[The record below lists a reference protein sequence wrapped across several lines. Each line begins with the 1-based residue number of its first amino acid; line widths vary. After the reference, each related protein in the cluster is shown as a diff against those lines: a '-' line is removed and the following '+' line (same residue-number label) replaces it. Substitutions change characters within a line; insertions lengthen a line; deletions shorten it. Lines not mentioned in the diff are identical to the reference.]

1 MNIIVKDNTSTLV
14 FTIDNTINIL
24 DKVKEQLNSVVNY
37 NLNNVDILYKGI
49 SINNNSIIDDNDGEI
64 VLELK
69 YNETICIKNDKK
81 NVVEEQVEYTDEE
94 NIDTREVFIENN
106 ELFEEVNVVVN
117 TNLNANV
124 NADVNVDE
132 CSSEEENNNN
142 MTDSG
147 ISSITM
153 TNSIDTNNSEILNNY
168 MYDSNLSDNIDTSV
182 KEFIKLLEV
191 EPYLI
196 TIIKDARIN
205 IESLPNLMRNL
216 KEYNLKLALNIM
228 DNPQEIFEE
237 IFNIIDNNELN
248 MNDGIKALK
257 DIFPNTTDDILY
269 ETLRICDN
277 NVENAINYLFEI

>member
-196 TIIKDARIN
+196 TIRKQARIN
-205 IESLPNLMRNL
+205 IERLPNLM
-216 KEYNLKLALNIM
+216 
-228 DNPQEIFEE
+228 
-237 IFNIIDNNELN
+237 
-248 MNDGIKALK
+248 
-257 DIFPNTTDDILY
+257 
-269 ETLRICDN
+269 
-277 NVENAINYLFEI
+277 